1 MTVKS
6 VSQDADFQIPVK
18 DHSYRHLEHH
28 HPPHI
33 TALNLPL
40 PSAALAMDGTQEA
53 QTALALSVGLSRAFL
68 LSRGGEVL

>member
-1 MTVKS
+1 MLIFR
-6 VSQDADFQIPVK
+6 SQSRTIATDTWSTTTA
-18 DHSYRHLEHH
+18 
-28 HPPHI
+28 PHI